1 MSEETAGGGV
11 SYEKVDADYFD
22 KRGLKRYAGV
32 FSLWALGVGAVI
44 SGQFS
49 GWNLGMGVGGWGGM
63 LTATLIITVMFL
75 GLTFSIAEMAA
86 AQPHTG
92 GAYSFAR
99 AAMGPWGGFVTGLCE
114 NVEYVL
120 TAAVV
125 CFFIGSYLGGIFETP
140 AWVQPLYWIG
150 AYVIF
155 VGLNAGGVA
164 MSFKF
169 TVFITLLA
177 LACLAVF
184 WVSALPHMDF
194 FKYAMNVGPNGTE
207 LPNGHGPFLPA
218 GVGGA
223 LAQLPFA
230 VWLFLAI
237 EQLPLAAEESHTP
250 QRDLPKGIMLGM
262 GTLIVSALL
271 VLWLNSSIPAG
282 TFALS
287 KSGEPILDGFRAI
300 YGGALAKVLAAVAV
314 AGLIASFHAIIF
326 AYGRQIYSLSRAGYF
341 PRALSVTHGVRKTP
355 DVALLTG
362 SAAGLLVMLAVWFT
376 LGAEKGAAAI
386 GGTLL
391 NMAVFGAML
400 SYVSQG
406 VSFILLRRKFPDMA
420 RPYKSKFGVTGA
432 GLTVVISLVTIFYQL
447 KDPIYRAGVI
457 GVALWFAVGIVYF
470 ALVGRKKLVL
480 SPEEAFALSGGKAAY
495 ETH

>member
-11 SYEKVDADYFD
+11 SYEKVDAAYFD

-63 LTATLIITVMFL
+63 LTATLIITVMYL

-99 AAMGPWGGFVTGLCE
+99 AAMGPWGGFITGLCE

-125 CFFIGSYLGGIFETP
+125 CFFISSYLGGIFETP

-150 AYVIF
+150 AYVVF

-184 WVSALPHMDF
+184 WVSALPHADF
-194 FKYAMNVGPNGTE
+194 FKYAMN
-207 LPNGHGPFLPA
+207 
-218 GVGGA
+218 
-223 LAQLPFA
+223 
-230 VWLFLAI
+230 
-237 EQLPLAAEESHTP
+237 
-250 QRDLPKGIMLGM
+250 
-262 GTLIVSALL
+262 
-271 VLWLNSSIPAG
+271 
-282 TFALS
+282 
-287 KSGEPILDGFRAI
+287 
-300 YGGALAKVLAAVAV
+300 
-314 AGLIASFHAIIF
+314 
-326 AYGRQIYSLSRAGYF
+326 
-341 PRALSVTHGVRKTP
+341 
-355 DVALLTG
+355 
-362 SAAGLLVMLAVWFT
+362 
-376 LGAEKGAAAI
+376 
-386 GGTLL
+386 
-391 NMAVFGAML
+391 
-400 SYVSQG
+400 
-406 VSFILLRRKFPDMA
+406 
-420 RPYKSKFGVTGA
+420 
-432 GLTVVISLVTIFYQL
+432 
-447 KDPIYRAGVI
+447 
-457 GVALWFAVGIVYF
+457 
-470 ALVGRKKLVL
+470 
-480 SPEEAFALSGGKAAY
+480 
-495 ETH
+495 